1 MKSVFWT
8 AALAT
13 VFTAVRA
20 EAQQTR
26 AITFAEAIQ
35 LATRQAN
42 EVLIARQGT
51 IAAEEHKASTTAAL
65 LPSLRAEGNVILW
78 PDEQEISLAP
88 AGAPTSTIA
97 APGFV
102 VRDQVTASLTLTI
115 AEPLTGLYAIAKAI
129 GLDNRMIEAAKADE
143 AKAQLDAANR
153 AGEAFLRIL
162 QARAAQE
169 ITEKTLSQVDAQLER
184 ARSLEKAGVLQA
196 VDVLRL
202 ESLRAQ
208 TKQGL
213 LQAQTGTT
221 IAQRGL
227 AFALSLRDGTTLD
240 AKDDLPPEPPALTA
254 QAAESI
260 TAALTGRPDL
270 LAAKKRVEA
279 AEFGRALAMSAY
291 IPNISLVGTYQHNEG
306 SLFQEK
312 NSVFA
317 GLVMQWNI
325 FDWGRAWNSADE
337 ADARAEQARL
347 GAELL
352 GDAIAFEAE
361 QRVLNARTAYETI
374 AVLKSGLAAAEETHR
389 IQTARYA
396 QGEATTTDVLD
407 AETDLARARTASAN
421 ARYDYY
427 LSLLA
432 LSRAV
437 GELPSIGGGNK

>member
-1 MKSVFWT
+1 MRVRLVFWT
-8 AALAT
+8 GALALVAT
-13 VFTAVRA
+13 GA

-26 AITFAEAIQ
+26 TLTFAEAIAI
-35 LATRQAN
+35 ATRQAN

-51 IAAEEHKASTTAAL
+51 VAAEEKKSSTKAAL
-65 LPSLRAEGNVILW
+65 LPSLSAEGNLIVW
-78 PDEQEISLAP
+78 PEEQEISLAP
-88 AGAPTSTIA
+88 AGAPTSTVAI
-97 APGFV
+97 PGLV
-102 VRDQVTASLTLTI
+102 VRNQVTASLTLTV

-129 GLDNRMIEAAKADE
+129 GLDNRNLEAAKADE
-143 AKAQLDAANR
+143 AKAELDAANR

-162 QARAAQE
+162 QARAAKE
-169 ITEKTLSQVDAQLER
+169 ITEKTLSQVEAQLER
-184 ARSLEKAGVLQA
+184 ARSLERGGVLQA

-213 LQAQTGTT
+213 LQAETGTL
-221 IAQRGL
+221 IAQRAL
-227 AFALSLRDGTTLD
+227 ALALSLRDGTTLD
-240 AKDDLPPEPPALTA
+240 AKDDLPPEPPALSA
-254 QAAESI
+254 QGAESI
-260 TAALTGRPDL
+260 AAALTARPEL
-270 LAAKKRVEA
+270 VAAKKRAEA
-279 AEFGRALAMSAY
+279 AAYGRALAMSAY
-291 IPNISLVGTYQHNEG
+291 IPNINLIGTYQHNEG

-325 FDWGRAWNSADE
+325 FDWGRAWNQADE

-347 GAELL
+347 AAELTA
-352 GDAIAFEAE
+352 DAIAFDAE

-374 AVLKSGLAAAEETHR
+374 AVTKTGLLAAEEAHR

-407 AETDLARARTASAN
+407 AETDLARARTQAAN
-421 ARYDYY
+421 ARYEYY
-427 LSLLA
+427 LSLIA

-437 GELPSIGGGNK
+437 GEMPSIGGGTK